1 MSNSGIMNNQGAVTC
16 DSITGRWDKLG
27 SMASTLCALHCLVSP
42 LFFLAMPAF
51 AKVWAHPASHALMAL
66 FVVPLALT
74 VVIFGYREH
83 RERWVLVT
91 ALTGITFILTGST
104 LPYLPKDMNPF
115 PVVAA
120 AESLEADGACAD
132 CCPAVVTDEEGESRL
147 HMPPAGIA
155 TITGSFLLIGA
166 HLGNRRGCARCRKR
180 REEEDE
186 SN

>member
-1 MSNSGIMNNQGAVTC
+1 MTNQSEVTC
-16 DSITGRWDKLG
+16 APISGRWDRLG

-51 AKVWAHPASHALMAL
+51 AKFWAHPASHAAMAL

-83 RERWVLVT
+83 KERWVLVT
-91 ALTGITFILTGST
+91 ALTGIAFVLTGSA
-104 LPYLPKDMNPF
+104 LPYLPEDLNPI

-120 AESLEADGACAD
+120 AEPIEDAEGACTE
-132 CCPAVVTDEEGESRL
+132 CCPAVVTDEDGGSRL

-180 REEEDE
+180 RDEEE
-186 SN
+186 SSS